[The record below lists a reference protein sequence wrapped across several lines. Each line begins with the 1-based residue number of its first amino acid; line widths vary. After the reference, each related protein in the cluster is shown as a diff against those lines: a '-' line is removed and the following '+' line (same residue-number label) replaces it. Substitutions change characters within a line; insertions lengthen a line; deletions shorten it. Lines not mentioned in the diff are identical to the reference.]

1 MMRHTQS
8 GGNGCL
14 IAPEVF
20 EPVRR
25 QLGVPD
31 RVLDVLVAEPCL
43 QRPRIVPG
51 IGQGVAAGVPQ
62 HVREDGEGH
71 TGAPAEALEQRAEAL
86 GGHWAAALTGEH
98 VWRCLLLTLQARF
111 RYLASSLVPCRP
123 GPLIEGAKGVL
134 RCNEFVH
141 QPVICRPAHP
151 RRLVGVLVIGRVAAK
166 PQAQLASAPEGSVIL
181 SLSLGGVGKLISAP
195 RPKVTAAERQV
206 QLAHSPIRARAYEP
220 PPQPTERWS

>member
-1 MMRHTQS
+1 MMRRTQS

-51 IGQGVAAGVPQ
+51 IGQGVATGVPQ

-86 GGHWAAALTGEH
+86 GRHRAAALTGEH
-98 VWRCLLLTLQARF
+98 VWRCLLLTLQAPQGANFIALHWMYRGGALF
-111 RYLASSLVPCRP
+111 APTDVQPAGVDLDLVP
-123 GPLIEGAKGVL
+123 LQIAKLGSSK
-134 RCNEFVH
+134 
-141 QPVICRPAHP
+141 PVAIGQQDH
-151 RRLVGVLVIGRVAAK
+151 GRVAMPVTTA
-166 PQAQLASAPEGSVIL
+166 LASGLDEL
-181 SLSLGGVGKLISAP
+181 LDL
-195 RPKVTAAERQV
+195 AAGE
-206 QLAHSPIRARAYEP
+206 SEP
-220 PPQPTERWS
+220 GADN

>member
-71 TGAPAEALEQRAEAL
+71 TGAPTEALEQRAEAL
-86 GGHWAAALTGEH
+86 GRHWATALTGEH
-98 VWRCLLLTLQARF
+98 IRRCLLLTLQAPQGANFVALHWMHRGGALF
-111 RYLASSLVPCRP
+111 APTDVQPAGVDLDLVPLQIAQLGSSKPVAVGQQDHGIHHAQVTTNGVPRTSLALVMVEAVGGRRYLLYS
-123 GPLIEGAKGVL
+123 
-134 RCNEFVH
+134 
-141 QPVICRPAHP
+141 Q
-151 RRLVGVLVIGRVAAK
+151 RRLLMWK
-166 PQAQLASAPEGSVIL
+166 QAYKTPLRE
-181 SLSLGGVGKLISAP
+181 
-195 RPKVTAAERQV
+195 VTINYFKW
-206 QLAHSPIRARAYEP
+206 P
-220 PPQPTERWS
+220 